1 MAYGNPR
8 YIYFITFNA
17 ASGALVGNRCK
28 SSVSMSSV
36 FGSVLMGNYIIT
48 TPFQGTPNYFMLFN
62 TVTQAFT
69 IKKFLAFRF
78 EPLVIEPS
86 SGR

>member
-1 MAYGNPR
+1 MH
-8 YIYFITFNA
+8 FITFNA
-17 ASGALVGNRCK
+17 ASGAVVGNRYK
-28 SSVSMSSV
+28 SSISMYSI

-48 TPFQGTPNYFMLFN
+48 TPFEGTPNYFMLFN

-69 IKKFLAFRF
+69 IKKFSAFRF